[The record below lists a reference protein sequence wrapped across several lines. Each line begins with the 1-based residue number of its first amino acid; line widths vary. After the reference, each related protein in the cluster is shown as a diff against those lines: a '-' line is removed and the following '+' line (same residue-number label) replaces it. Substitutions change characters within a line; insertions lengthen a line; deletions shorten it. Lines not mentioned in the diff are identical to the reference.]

1 MFKAIFEHLPAASFS
16 CDVEGG
22 VVAWN
27 EAAERLYGYKKE
39 DALGRKIVDLIIL
52 PDESDEEE
60 GLIRQVFSGQELRG
74 IKRSRRCADGR
85 LLEVVTTFY
94 PIRDLQGKVS
104 RVVLVEGKTADL
116 SGAEALRESH
126 ERFLTVLDSLD
137 SGVYVADMKTY
148 EILFA
153 NQKMR
158 NYFGNIE
165 GKTCWQVLQ
174 HGQSGP
180 CDFCTNDKLLDADG
194 EPTGVYAWEFQNTIN
209 GFWCEIRDRAIRWVD
224 GRMVRLEIAMDVTK
238 RKQATEA
245 LRESES
251 RFRAI
256 FERAGIG
263 MALMDM
269 DENLLQ
275 TNHALQEMLG
285 YSAEELQGMTLDQIT
300 HPDDIKRELD
310 LIKER
315 RIDKREDR
323 YQTEKRY
330 IRKDGQI
337 IWGFLTATTVRDP
350 SGGGLYGLGMVED
363 ITERRRAEQTLERER
378 KAFRTIAEAAANAT
392 DIPDL
397 CQRVIEGFV
406 DIMGFDFGAVRLY
419 DEGKRILEAVAAT
432 GMNEGKARSK
442 PSPRSIDNP
451 THIPSIVA
459 RTRQAIFAPDV
470 RGHEILKTHKQRLEE
485 LGIRSLITWPI
496 LGTGDRLLGVM
507 HLVAGT
513 PKEIPESHRV
523 FFQTVA
529 EMFATVL
536 ERKRA
541 EEGIKRHS
549 RELSTLLE
557 VSTEVSA
564 TLDEEEVTRLI
575 AKRATELIGAD
586 GCTIYRFDPQTEE
599 LVPKTTTVL
608 QDREQRLA
616 YHISLGEGITGKA
629 ALERQPILANNV
641 HLDDS
646 AIRIPGVEETP
657 RCLLVAPLVAH
668 GELWG
673 VMTLVRLS
681 EEGFREHDLE
691 LFGLFAN
698 QVADAAVN
706 SSLFSRLS
714 ESEEKYR
721 SFVEQAIDGIV
732 IIQDGRIVFANR
744 AVANLGGHALDE
756 LIGMGFQDLLAPEVR
771 DGVLDRYRRRM
782 AGEQVPSVYE
792 TKLLAR
798 DGQMLDAELNAGI
811 IQYQGRPAVLIFIR
825 DIAERKRAEEALR
838 ESEEKYRSLV
848 ERANDGIT
856 IIQDTLLKYVN
867 PRLPHML
874 GYSVEE
880 MLDTPFTTY
889 IDPEELPKVNER
901 YRRRMA
907 GEDISPIY
915 ETIIR
920 HKNGSKIYVEFN
932 AGVVTYQGKP
942 ADLVFIR
949 DITERKLASEAL
961 REREEL
967 YRTLVDSA
975 EEGISLVDAEERFLF
990 VNPKMTKLVGYDQE
1004 ELIGM
1009 SLLELVPH
1017 DEVEFIRSESRRRM
1031 KGETSR
1037 YETTFIHKNGT
1048 PRKVLVNAAPIYDA
1062 EGQLYAALGV
1072 LTDITDL
1079 KKVEDELRLRLIYQT
1094 AFAQIMNRAIGIE
1107 NLDTFIQA
1115 CLEILGNALGVSRVC
1130 FATNHEVSKQREGVH
1145 PSAQEEPGAHVTHEW
1160 LSQGINTLLGSEYP
1174 YSRIGYI
1181 HKRLKDGEI
1190 TASLV
1195 SSLPEVDSMVFRD
1208 QGALSVIAA
1217 PVYLRSGFYGFI
1229 GVEECRV
1236 ERRWRESEIEA
1247 FRTAVRLIV
1256 TVIDRYFEQQ
1266 ERRVA
1271 EEARARSEQRYRT
1284 LVETSSDIIFLL
1296 SPSGKPLYGSPS
1308 VEKMGY
1314 KREDILREPKAFLKA
1329 IAPDDVVMLGAL
1341 FAKALREGKPAHD
1354 IDCEI
1359 YDSRGRSHWFA
1370 VSWNF
1375 IRDEGGRIL
1384 AVQGVARDIT
1394 ERKEAERALRLR
1406 MEYEKVLF
1414 EISSLFLSEE
1424 VSDSSLGEFLERLGR
1439 VTGVSRVYLFSHEK
1453 ENTRPFM
1460 KRIHRWVSEEASW
1473 LDNDRMDKVYYDQ
1486 GFERWLKTLS
1496 TGEAIPGL
1504 TDDLPAS
1511 EREVFEAERI
1521 LAILVLPIF
1530 VEGRFWGAIGFDEAR
1545 RKREWNVED
1554 IRLFW
1559 TASQIL
1565 SSALAT
1571 ESKAKELALSYENL
1585 QERERRISELNLRLV
1600 KAEEDERRRIARVL
1614 HDEIAQLL
1622 TGVSLTLSAPEL
1634 TRERKAQERLT
1645 EAKKMVKETQDFIR
1659 NLSYE
1664 LLPPALDNLGLAAA
1678 VRALARS
1685 AAEGTGVS
1693 FVIQGDDNFPRADPD
1708 TEIML
1713 YRIIQE
1719 AVANALK
1726 HAEPEEITVRFEYAE
1741 PVLRVR
1747 VEDDGKGFDVEKIM
1761 SVSTGLGLRSIHER
1775 VSLIGGRIEWSSSPG
1790 RGTQLL
1796 VEVEIPRSSDK
1807 LSMEE

>member
-1 MFKAIFEHLPAASFS
+1 
-16 CDVEGG
+16 
-22 VVAWN
+22 
-27 EAAERLYGYKKE
+27 
-39 DALGRKIVDLIIL
+39 
-52 PDESDEEE
+52 
-60 GLIRQVFSGQELRG
+60 
-74 IKRSRRCADGR
+74 
-85 LLEVVTTFY
+85 
-94 PIRDLQGKVS
+94 
-104 RVVLVEGKTADL
+104 
-116 SGAEALRESH
+116 
-126 ERFLTVLDSLD
+126 
-137 SGVYVADMKTY
+137 
-148 EILFA
+148 
-153 NQKMR
+153 
-158 NYFGNIE
+158 
-165 GKTCWQVLQ
+165 
-174 HGQSGP
+174 
-180 CDFCTNDKLLDADG
+180 
-194 EPTGVYAWEFQNTIN
+194 
-209 GFWCEIRDRAIRWVD
+209 
-224 GRMVRLEIAMDVTK
+224 MVRLEIAMDVTK
-238 RKQATEA
+238 RK
-245 LRESES
+245 R
-251 RFRAI
+251 
-256 FERAGIG
+256 
-263 MALMDM
+263 
-269 DENLLQ
+269 
-275 TNHALQEMLG
+275 
-285 YSAEELQGMTLDQIT
+285 AEE
-300 HPDDIKRELD
+300 
-310 LIKER
+310 
-315 RIDKREDR
+315 
-323 YQTEKRY
+323 
-330 IRKDGQI
+330 
-337 IWGFLTATTVRDP
+337 A
-350 SGGGLYGLGMVED
+350 
-363 ITERRRAEQTLERER
+363 LERER
-378 KAFRTIAEAAANAT
+378 KAFRIIAEAAANAK

-397 CQRVIEGFV
+397 CQRVLEGFV
-406 DIMGFDFGAVRLY
+406 DIMGFDSGSVRLY
-419 DEGKRILEAVAAT
+419 DEGKRILEAVAVT
-432 GMNEGKARSK
+432 DMNEAKARSK
-442 PSPRSIDNP
+442 PSPRSIDNL

-496 LGTGDRLLGVM
+496 LGAGDRLLGVM

-536 ERKRA
+536 EHKRA
-541 EEGIKRHS
+541 EQGIKRHS

-608 QDREQRLA
+608 HDREKRL
-616 YHISLGEGITGKA
+616 SCRLPLGEGITGKA
-629 ALERQPILANNV
+629 ALERRPILANNV

-681 EEGFREHDLE
+681 EEGFREHDLD
-691 LFGLFAN
+691 LFALFAN

-744 AVANLGGHALDE
+744 AAADFGGYALDE
-756 LIGMGFQDLLAPEVR
+756 LIGMEFHHAAALGSREDMLN
-771 DGVLDRYRRRM
+771 RYRRRV

-798 DGQMLDAELNAGI
+798 DGRMLDAELNAGI
-811 IQYQGRPAVLIFIR
+811 IQYQGRPAVLVFIR
-825 DIAERKRAEEALR
+825 DIAERKRAEGALRESERRYRLLAQNVTDVIWTMNMELRFTYLSPSVESLLGYSVEEAMSLTMEEILTPVSFGLAEKIFAEEVAIEGMEQRDLKRSRILELEFNCKDGSRVWIEVKVGFLRDRDSQAVGILGVARDITERKRAEEALR
-838 ESEEKYRSLV
+838 ESEEKYRNLV

-867 PRLPHML
+867 PRLPHLL

-880 MLDTPFTTY
+880 MLNTPFTAY

-907 GEDISPIY
+907 GEDVPSIY

-932 AGVVTYQGKP
+932 AGIVTYQGKP
-942 ADLVFIR
+942 ADLVFVR
-949 DITERKLASEAL
+949 YITERKMVEEAL
-961 REREEL
+961 RESEEL
-967 YRTLVDSA
+967 YRTLVNSA
-975 EEGISLVDAEERFLF
+975 EEGICLVDSDERFLF
-990 VNPKMTKLVGYDQE
+990 VNPKMANLVGYDQE
-1004 ELIGM
+1004 ELM
-1009 SLLELVPH
+1009 RKSLLELVPS

-1062 EGQLYAALGV
+1062 DGEFYAALGV

-1079 KKVEDELRLRLIYQT
+1079 KIVEDELRLRLIYQT
-1094 AFAQIMNRAIGIE
+1094 AFAQIMNRAIVIE

-1115 CLEILGNALGVSRVC
+1115 CLEILGNALDVNRVC
-1130 FATNHEVSKQREGVH
+1130 LATNREVSKQREGVH

-1160 LSQGINTLLGSEYP
+1160 LGHGIKTLLGSEYP

-1181 HKRLKDGEI
+1181 HKRLKDDEI

-1195 SSLPEVDSMVFRD
+1195 SSLPEPDSRVFRD

-1217 PVYLRSGFYGFI
+1217 PIYLRSGFYGFI

-1329 IAPDDVVMLGAL
+1329 IAPDDVVMLEAL

-1359 YDSRGRSHWFA
+1359 YDSQGRSHWFA

-1375 IRDEGGRIL
+1375 IRDDGGRII

-1394 ERKEAERALRLR
+1394 ERKQAERALRLR
-1406 MEYEKVLF
+1406 MEYEKV
-1414 EISSLFLSEE
+1414 
-1424 VSDSSLGEFLERLGR
+1424 
-1439 VTGVSRVYLFSHEK
+1439 
-1453 ENTRPFM
+1453 
-1460 KRIHRWVSEEASW
+1460 
-1473 LDNDRMDKVYYDQ
+1473 
-1486 GFERWLKTLS
+1486 
-1496 TGEAIPGL
+1496 
-1504 TDDLPAS
+1504 
-1511 EREVFEAERI
+1511 
-1521 LAILVLPIF
+1521 
-1530 VEGRFWGAIGFDEAR
+1530 
-1545 RKREWNVED
+1545 
-1554 IRLFW
+1554 
-1559 TASQIL
+1559 
-1565 SSALAT
+1565 
-1571 ESKAKELALSYENL
+1571 
-1585 QERERRISELNLRLV
+1585 
-1600 KAEEDERRRIARVL
+1600 
-1614 HDEIAQLL
+1614 
-1622 TGVSLTLSAPEL
+1622 
-1634 TRERKAQERLT
+1634 
-1645 EAKKMVKETQDFIR
+1645 
-1659 NLSYE
+1659 
-1664 LLPPALDNLGLAAA
+1664 
-1678 VRALARS
+1678 
-1685 AAEGTGVS
+1685 
-1693 FVIQGDDNFPRADPD
+1693 
-1708 TEIML
+1708 
-1713 YRIIQE
+1713 
-1719 AVANALK
+1719 
-1726 HAEPEEITVRFEYAE
+1726 
-1741 PVLRVR
+1741 
-1747 VEDDGKGFDVEKIM
+1747 
-1761 SVSTGLGLRSIHER
+1761 
-1775 VSLIGGRIEWSSSPG
+1775 
-1790 RGTQLL
+1790 
-1796 VEVEIPRSSDK
+1796 
-1807 LSMEE
+1807 